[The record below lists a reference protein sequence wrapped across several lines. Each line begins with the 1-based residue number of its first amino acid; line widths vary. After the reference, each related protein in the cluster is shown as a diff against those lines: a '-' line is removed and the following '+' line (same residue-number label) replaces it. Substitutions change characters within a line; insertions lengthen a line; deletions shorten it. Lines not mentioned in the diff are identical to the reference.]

1 MSNSNI
7 DLTDLKHKCKIHSSD
22 IGGVCG
28 DMSCQDRPQ
37 MKCIKCISENQCCI
51 RSKKHKLITITEFC
65 DLFFQMYNESKID
78 FVSSKQIKLSEEYC
92 RNTKYIIN
100 EFEKKKNDLINAVK
114 EQCEKLKAKIT
125 ELQNSLCEEVSK
137 LMEAKELE
145 LKNTLL
151 ELNIAFNYDA
161 LCDYNSD
168 KLKKSMKKMPFD
180 VIDNVFAMM
189 KKTIVNMK
197 TNHTEKFNEIISTII
212 EAEYDKNISIFCS
225 KIEGFS
231 QNFENFI
238 NNSKNDIQ
246 NNIFVKRVKTIQKI
260 GNLKKTYDSSIDYST
275 NSNFLNKHFTI
286 YQSAFDKEYYVA
298 YPTSLNT
305 IKIEKCTSDILS
317 TEEKLSKTSNDFL
330 HKDVSPNQRE
340 DFLVCKLVGHLAKI
354 NLIKYYYSKY
364 ANKEYILSSSKDHCL
379 KIWNISSL
387 KDIKSTKLTDT
398 EIAISLFKFK
408 STPIS
413 FDVFNDS
420 QSTLDFIAALAKG
433 EKIQIFDLN
442 SGEHFR
448 DFFDRT
454 SEARGTYETLVKAA
468 NINNTTFLIT
478 GNEELKNIK
487 VWSFNTAQCIKLFDA
502 TLRNANIFSSFTNI
516 IYNKKSNSILII
528 DDIGSCSIINI
539 KTVGDNFEFDE
550 PISMKI
556 KNEKSKRKGGILYE
570 NDLLLLYCDDGMI
583 YQYDIDRALY
593 IDKLRISF
601 SPISFSQIIQDEA
614 NQRNIFAFHCE
625 DQNLKFFI

>member
-65 DLFFQMYNESKID
+65 DLFFEMHNEMKAD
-78 FVSSKQIKLSEEYC
+78 FVSSKQIKLSEDYC
-92 RNTKYIIN
+92 RNTKYIIS
-100 EFEKKKNDLINAVK
+100 EFEKKKNNLINVVN
-114 EQCEKLKAKIT
+114 EQCEKLKEKIT
-125 ELQNSLCEEVSK
+125 ELQYNLCEEVSK

-151 ELNIAFNYDA
+151 ELNIAYNYDA
-161 LCDYNSD
+161 LFGFNND
-168 KLKKSMKKMPFD
+168 KLRESMKKMPFD
-180 VIDNVFAMM
+180 VIDNVFSMM

-197 TNHTEKFNEIISTII
+197 TNQTQKYNDIISTII
-212 EAEYDKNISIFCS
+212 EGEYDNNINMFCS
-225 KIEGFS
+225 KIEAFS

-238 NNSKNDIQ
+238 KNSKNDIQ
-246 NNIFVKRVKTIQKI
+246 NKIFVKHIKKIKKI
-260 GNLKKTYDSSIDYST
+260 GNLMKIYDSSIDYST
-275 NSNFLNKHFTI
+275 NSNYLNKKFTI
-286 YQSAFDKEYYVA
+286 YQSAFDKEYYIA

-317 TEEKLSKTSNDFL
+317 TEEKLSNTSNDFL
-330 HKDVSPNQRE
+330 HKDVSANQRE
-340 DFLVCKLVGHLAKI
+340 DFLVCKLVGHLARI
-354 NLIKYYYSKY
+354 NLIQYYYSKY
-364 ANKEYILSSSKDHCL
+364 SNKEYIISSSKDHCL

-387 KDIKSTKLTDT
+387 KDKKSVKLNDT
-398 EIAISLFKFK
+398 EIAISLFNFK

-413 FDVFNDS
+413 FDIFNDS

-433 EKIQIFDLN
+433 EKIHIFDLN

-468 NINNTTFLIT
+468 NINNTTLLLT
-478 GNEELKNIK
+478 GNDELKNIK
-487 VWSFNTAQCIKLFDA
+487 IWSFNTAQCIKIFDA
-502 TLRNANIFSSFTNI
+502 SLHNTNIFTTFTNI
-516 IYNKKSNSILII
+516 IHDKKSNSIFII
-528 DDIGSCSIINI
+528 DDIGSCSVINI
-539 KTVGDNFEFDE
+539 KTDGDKFEFDE

-556 KNEKSKRKGGILYE
+556 KNEKSKRKGGILYA

-601 SPISFSQIIQDEA
+601 SPISYSQVIQDVA

-625 DQNLKFFI
+625 DQNLKFFL